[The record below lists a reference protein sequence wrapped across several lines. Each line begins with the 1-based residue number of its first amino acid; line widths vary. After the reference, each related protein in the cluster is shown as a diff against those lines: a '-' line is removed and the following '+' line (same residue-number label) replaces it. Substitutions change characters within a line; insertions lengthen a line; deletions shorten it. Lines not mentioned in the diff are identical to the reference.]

1 MSSADIASNRSA
13 QILRPV
19 YELFAD
25 QPDLIQQLQ
34 DKYQLPPIERLS
46 EESERLA
53 SGQTV
58 PLFKELAQ
66 ERGYPDIGLSIG
78 ANLPVGCFGSLSYLM
93 ISSATVR
100 DMLENYCYY
109 YPVISQGYH
118 QPRWSQAGS
127 EFFLE
132 LYPPSS
138 NESIPEVRADIVLA
152 GSVSLIHHST
162 QGLFKPTRV
171 AVFGDGGGYVDRYPA
186 SVHTDNIELNSET
199 IRIYGAVELLDKPLP
214 SANPSLCKVFRKELD
229 IILRALNAEQ
239 TIIDQI
245 QLILAKSENLGKV
258 SLGSVAETLN
268 LGERTLARQL
278 AEYDISFR
286 DLLANYKSTRAIR
299 LLTEGKTV
307 DEVSYYLGFSERA
320 AFDRAFKKWQGVTA
334 SRFQDDYQHSGVTEM
349 DILDNDQLPILPM
362 AANQLLKLINDNNYE
377 MEELG
382 LVVEK
387 DPALTA
393 KLLALANSA
402 MYGVIKITTIKEAI
416 VRVFGADT
424 LRNLAL
430 AMLANECFD
439 TSRCQ
444 AFSLKKYWINAL
456 ATGQLASELAKASGC
471 TDPSD
476 AYLLGLLHNIGT
488 LLLVQRRPDGMA
500 EVLQQPDLELASL
513 ADICA
518 AEKKVMDVDACS
530 SGAMLAAFWNL
541 PRFLSVS
548 IRVLMDQNYKGES
561 KELVQLIAATEY
573 TIRALA
579 FGGEQLQQAC
589 KQLSIVTGLD
599 IEQTNAVLENFQGNI
614 EKIEAAAEGLV

>member
-1 MSSADIASNRSA
+1 MSSAAIASNRSA

-25 QPDLIQQLQ
+25 QPDLIAQLQ
-34 DKYQLPPIERLS
+34 EKHHLPPGDRIA

-53 SGQTV
+53 VGQMV
-58 PLFKELAQ
+58 SLLKDLSQ
-66 ERGYPDIGLSIG
+66 ERGYADIGLSIG
-78 ANLPVGCFGSLSYLM
+78 SSLPIGCYGSLSFLM

-100 DMLENYCYY
+100 DMLDSYCYY
-109 YPVISQGYH
+109 YPVISQGFL
-118 QPRWSQAGS
+118 QPRWSQAGN

-132 LYPPSS
+132 LYPPPDS
-138 NESIPEVRADIVLA
+138 ESIPVVRADILLA
-152 GSVSLIHHST
+152 GSINLIRHST
-162 QGLFKPTRV
+162 QGFFEPTRV
-171 AVFGDGGGYVDRYPA
+171 AVYGDGGTYAERYIDSA
-186 SVHTDNIELNSET
+186 HTQNIEFNSKT
-199 IRIYGAVELLDKPLP
+199 VRIYGAVELLDRALP
-214 SANPSLCKVFRKELD
+214 GANPSLCKVFRKELD
-229 IILRALNAEQ
+229 IVLRALNAEQ

-258 SLGSVAETLN
+258 GLSSVAETLH

-299 LLTEGKTV
+299 LLAEGKTV
-307 DEVSYYLGFSERA
+307 EEVSYYLGFSERA

-334 SRFQDDYQHSGVTEM
+334 ARFQDDYQHSGVREM
-349 DILDNDQLPILPM
+349 DIMDNEQLPILPA
-362 AANQLLKLINDNNYE
+362 AANQILKLINENNYE

-402 MYGVIKITTIKEAI
+402 MYGVIQIGTIKEAI

-444 AFSLKKYWINAL
+444 PFSLKTYWINAL
-456 ATGQLASELAKASGC
+456 ATGQLASELAKASDC
-471 TDPSD
+471 ADPSD

-488 LLLVQRRPDGMA
+488 LLLVQRRPQDMA
-500 EVLQQPDLELASL
+500 EVLQQPDLEFASL

-518 AEKKVMDVDACS
+518 AEKQVMGVDVCS

-541 PRFLSVS
+541 PRYLSVS
-548 IRVLMDQNYKGES
+548 IRVLTENNYKGES
-561 KELVQLIAATEY
+561 KELVHLIAAAEY
-573 TIRALA
+573 TVRVLSE
-579 FGGEQLQQAC
+579 GGELLQQA
-589 KQLSIVTGLD
+589 KEKIASATGLD
-599 IEQTNAVLENFQGNI
+599 ANTIKTVLDSFQDEF